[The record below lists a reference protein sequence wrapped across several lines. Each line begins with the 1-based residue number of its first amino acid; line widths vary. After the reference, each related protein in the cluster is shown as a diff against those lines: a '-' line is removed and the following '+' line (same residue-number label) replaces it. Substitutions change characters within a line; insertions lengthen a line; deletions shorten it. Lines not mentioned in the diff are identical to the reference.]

1 MIENLFIIRERMIK
15 GNNMWQPL
23 ATIHSIYEVY
33 LIRDTVSLLNSFIG
47 FMDIGNNTQEM
58 IESIHYFKLQLISS
72 FTGSPIVIAILVS
85 MYSASR

>member
-1 MIENLFIIRERMIK
+1 MIK

-58 IESIHYFKLQLISS
+58 IESIHYF
-72 FTGSPIVIAILVS
+72 
-85 MYSASR
+85 